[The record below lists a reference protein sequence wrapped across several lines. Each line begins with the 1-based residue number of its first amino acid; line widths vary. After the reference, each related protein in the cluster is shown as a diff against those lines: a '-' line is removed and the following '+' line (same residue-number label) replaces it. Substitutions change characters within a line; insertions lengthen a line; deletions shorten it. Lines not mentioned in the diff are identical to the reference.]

1 VWFVVIKIMN
11 HTQIEEMLLEFQGWL
26 EGVLTETIG
35 AIVELNPAQKRMKQA
50 IEYSVL
56 GGGKRIRAFMIAQSC
71 KHYGINRDEI
81 KPLLA
86 AIEMVHA
93 YSLIHDDLPAMD
105 NSPERR
111 GKPSVH
117 IAFNEATALLTGN
130 ALFGLAFDEILH
142 NLQVKSEV
150 RLEVI
155 KHLSL
160 ATGYYGMMSGQMFDI
175 MITKMSD
182 VSVDEITQMNQM
194 KTGDLFAFCMAC
206 GGILAEKPQDVDMLK
221 KIGYDFGYIFQVIDD
236 ILDFAEDT
244 DGKTEVE
251 IRRNFINQ
259 LGGVDAAKKHLISI
273 INQLQEVLSGMPVMA
288 NLVDYIFKRVC

>member
-1 VWFVVIKIMN
+1 
-11 HTQIEEMLLEFQGWL
+11 
-26 EGVLTETIG
+26 
-35 AIVELNPAQKRMKQA
+35 
-50 IEYSVL
+50 
-56 GGGKRIRAFMIAQSC
+56 
-71 KHYGINRDEI
+71 
-81 KPLLA
+81 
-86 AIEMVHA
+86 
-93 YSLIHDDLPAMD
+93 
-105 NSPERR
+105 
-111 GKPSVH
+111 
-117 IAFNEATALLTGN
+117 
-130 ALFGLAFDEILH
+130 
-142 NLQVKSEV
+142 
-150 RLEVI
+150 
-155 KHLSL
+155 
-160 ATGYYGMMSGQMFDI
+160 MMSGQMFDI

-206 GGILAEKPQDVDMLK
+206 GGILAEKPQDVSMLK

-259 LGGVDAAKKHLISI
+259 LGGVEAAKKHLISI